1 MNLVLLTLENCWR
14 DLKEGDGR
22 ISMATQ
28 VAMLFFLLT
37 LTLTSASIQ
46 SYLAHN
52 LDQMLGSDL
61 VLESHARLKGEDEI
75 AFRSLAPRQSVTQLS
90 DITLTHH
97 DVWARVRLKRV
108 DDAYPLQ
115 GQLQVGDTPAATQR
129 AVSQGPKVG
138 EIWLDSRLAIQLRT
152 QVGDTL
158 SVGGTKLRLVAIL
171 FHEPDRLMEGHS
183 TALRAMVH
191 TQSLQGES
199 LQGSQVRTRYLVTA
213 DEGRQQAI
221 EDWVQT
227 ALPGAKLI
235 QKNGGQHPLASFWQR
250 TDNFLGLASVILFFM
265 GAVALDMTN
274 RRWLAKMRYRL
285 AIYASFGTR
294 TRTGMLMALGEWL
307 IGFILSVLVAS
318 LLATLAYGLIV
329 AQLQDHF
336 PGLQATGHWGPALK
350 TVGLAFLLLYAL
362 QVPSFIQLSR
372 ASLLSL
378 IRNPTEGRYVWHRL
392 FWSITAATKLTTAY
406 SDNWQLTGMTLAAIA
421 VALAL
426 MVALTWTVIRLGD
439 LWGRRR
445 SGLLPFAFFIMRQRL
460 FAKSAQVLGLG
471 LCGLLLLFTLML
483 MRDLGATMER
493 HGRSHDGNLLI
504 AQAHAGQIDALQRWA
519 AETGSSV
526 RTLRPFVSAQL
537 VAVNGKTLAEHSPRP
552 SDTMASLAD
561 PIRLSWTDTLPANN
575 RLVGGLWWP
584 AGTERWQ
591 QISAESEVM
600 TDLGLSHGDTLT
612 YQIDGKSY
620 DFTLVA
626 SHAYQPGGSSIT
638 FWFQVPRSARAQLD
652 APTRYMGSM
661 ELPAPAWDA
670 LAGLWQQHP
679 TLSLVPLR
687 ELTERFDRTLGI
699 VTKVTSG
706 YAAMVLL
713 LALFVLA
720 ASVSGFSTDDRQKN
734 GLLMSMG
741 LNHNDCL
748 RLNFYDWGVTALI
761 AATGAVAGTW
771 IAGLLIYRSQFR
783 LSYNPDVLWVAGMV
797 VAMVAAVCVVGY
809 IACRQSLKVSVRDLL
824 ATST

>member
-1 MNLVLLTLENCWR
+1 MNRFMLTLENCWR

-28 VAMLFFLLT
+28 TALLFFLLT

-46 SYLAHN
+46 GYLADN

-61 VLESHARLKGEDEI
+61 VLESHAPMTSDDEV

-90 DITLTHH
+90 DITLTHN
-97 DVWARVRLKRV
+97 DEWARVQLKRV

-129 AVSQGPKVG
+129 AASQGPKVG
-138 EIWLDSRLAIQLRT
+138 EIWLDSRLAIKLRT
-152 QVGDTL
+152 QVGDILTI
-158 SVGGTKLRLVAIL
+158 GGTDLRLGAIL

-191 TQSLQGES
+191 TQSLQGAS
-199 LQGSQVRTRYLVTA
+199 MQSSQVRTRYLVTA
-213 DEGRQQAI
+213 DESQQQAI
-221 EDWVQT
+221 EDWARG
-227 ALPGAKLI
+227 ALPGARLI
-235 QKNGGQHPLASFWQR
+235 KKIGGQHPLASFWQR
-250 TDNFLGLASVILFFM
+250 TENFLGLASVILFFM

-294 TRTGMLMALGEWL
+294 KRTGMLMALGEWL
-307 IGFILSVLVAS
+307 LGFILSLLAAS

-336 PGLQATGHWGPALK
+336 PGLSATSHWVPALK

-378 IRNPTEGRYVWHRL
+378 IRNPTEGSYIWHRL
-392 FWSITAATKLTTAY
+392 FWSITSATKLTTVY
-406 SDNWQLTGMTLAAIA
+406 SDNWMLTAMTLSAIA
-421 VALAL
+421 VALTL

-439 LWGRRR
+439 TWGRRR
-445 SGLLPFAFFIMRQRL
+445 TGLLPFAFFMMRQRL

-504 AQAHAGQIDALQRWA
+504 AQAQTDHIDGLHRWA

-537 VAVNGKTLAEHSPRP
+537 VAVNGKTLVDHSQKP
-552 SDTMASLAD
+552 SDTLASLKD
-561 PIRLSWTDTLPANN
+561 PIRLSWTDAMPANN
-575 RLVGGLWWP
+575 RLVGGKWWP
-584 AGTERWQ
+584 AGTDNWR
-591 QISAESEVM
+591 QISAEPEVM
-600 TDLGLSHGDTLT
+600 SDMGFSYGDTLT
-612 YQIDGKSY
+612 YQINGKPY

-638 FWFQVPRSARAQLD
+638 FWFQVPLSARAHMD
-652 APTRYMGSM
+652 APTRFMGSM
-661 ELPAPAWDA
+661 ELPAPAWNA

-699 VTKVTSG
+699 ITKVTSG

-720 ASVSGFSTDDRQKN
+720 ASVNGFSADDRQKN

-741 LNHNDCL
+741 LKDTDCL

-761 AATGAVAGTW
+761 AATGAVVGTW
-771 IAGLLIYRSQFR
+771 TAGLLIYRSQFK
-783 LSYNPDVLWVAGMV
+783 LTYNPDTLWVAGLV
-797 VAMVAAVCVVGY
+797 VAMVAAVCLVGY

-824 ATST
+824 AT

>member
-1 MNLVLLTLENCWR
+1 VNRFKLTLENCWR

-28 VAMLFFLLT
+28 TALLFFLLT

-46 SYLAHN
+46 RYLADN

-61 VLESHARLKGEDEI
+61 VVESHAPITSDDEV
-75 AFRSLAPRQSVTQLS
+75 AFRSLAPRLSVTQLS
-90 DITLTHH
+90 DITLTHQ
-97 DVWARVRLKRV
+97 DAWARVQLKRV

-115 GQLQVGDTPAATQR
+115 GNLQVGDTPVATQR
-129 AVSQGPKVG
+129 AVSHGPKVG
-138 EIWLDSRLAIQLRT
+138 EIWVDSRLAIKLRT
-152 QVGDTL
+152 QVGDILTI
-158 SVGGTKLRLVAIL
+158 GGIDLRLSAIL
-171 FHEPDRLMEGHS
+171 FHEPDRIMEGHS
-183 TALRAMVH
+183 TTQRAMVH
-191 TQSLQGES
+191 TNSLKDASINISRG
-199 LQGSQVRTRYLVTA
+199 RTRYLVSA
-213 DEGRQQAI
+213 DENQQQAI
-221 EDWVQT
+221 EDW
-227 ALPGAKLI
+227 ARKSLPGATVIKKI
-235 QKNGGQHPLASFWQR
+235 GGQHPLASFWLR
-250 TDNFLGLASVILFFM
+250 TENFLGLASVILFFM

-294 TRTGMLMALGEWL
+294 TRTGMMMALGEWL
-307 IGFILSVLVAS
+307 AGFILSVLVAS
-318 LLATLAYGLIV
+318 ALAALAYGLII

-336 PGLQATGHWGPALK
+336 PGLLASWQWAPALK
-350 TVGLAFLLLYAL
+350 TVGLVFLLLLAL

-378 IRNPTEGRYVWHRL
+378 IRNPTESSYVWHRL
-392 FWSITAATKLTTAY
+392 FWSITSVTLLAAAY
-406 SDNWQLTGMTLAAIA
+406 SDNWLLTGMTLTAIA
-421 VALAL
+421 VALTL
-426 MVALTWTVIRLGD
+426 MVALTWIVVRLGD

-483 MRDLGATMER
+483 MRDLGATMEK
-493 HGRSHDGNLLI
+493 HSRSHDGNLMI
-504 AQAHAGQIDALQRWA
+504 AEAQTDQIDGIHRWA

-526 RTLRPFVSAQL
+526 RTMRPFVSAQL
-537 VAVNGKTLAEHSPRP
+537 VAVNGKTLAEHSQKP
-552 SDTMASLAD
+552 SDTLASLKD
-561 PIRLSWTDTLPANN
+561 PIRLSWADDMPGNN
-575 RLVGGLWWP
+575 RLIGGNWWP
-584 AGTERWQ
+584 AGTDNWR
-591 QISAESEVM
+591 QISTEPEVM
-600 TDLGLSHGDTLT
+600 TDMGFNYGDKLT
-612 YQIDGKSY
+612 YQIDGKPY

-626 SHAYQPGGSSIT
+626 SHAYQPGSSSIT
-638 FWFQVPRSARAQLD
+638 FWFQVPLSARAHID

-661 ELPAPAWDA
+661 ELPEPTWDA

-720 ASVSGFSTDDRQKN
+720 ASVSGFSADDRQKN

-741 LNHNDCL
+741 QRETDCL
-748 RLNFYDWGVTALI
+748 WLNFYDWGVTALI
-761 AATGAVAGTW
+761 SATGAVVGTW
-771 IAGLLIYRSQFR
+771 IAGLLIYRAQFK
-783 LSYNPDVLWVAGMV
+783 LTYNPDMLWVAGMV
-797 VAMVAAVCVVGY
+797 VAMVAAVCLVGWM
-809 IACRQSLKVSVRDLL
+809 ACRQSLRVSVRDLL
-824 ATST
+824 AT